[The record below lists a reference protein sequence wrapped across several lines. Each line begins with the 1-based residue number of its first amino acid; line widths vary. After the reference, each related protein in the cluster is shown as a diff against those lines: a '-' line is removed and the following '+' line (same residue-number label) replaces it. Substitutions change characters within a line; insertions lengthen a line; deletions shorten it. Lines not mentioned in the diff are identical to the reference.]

1 MKINSYIL
9 SLLIFSSLFLQAE
22 DFVIKDFVENGKID
36 ALIENQDERLYLV
49 QLDMKTDSLVE
60 RALSVFPN
68 LQLYGGRAS
77 YHRLMSENHYVVLR
91 ESFSKS
97 NYRIIDQDYKYP
109 DTRDYWAMTLQGN
122 QYSSS
127 SGEIDNSCMCL
138 MLLIV

>member
-97 NYRIIDQDYKYP
+97 NYRIIDYRW
-109 DTRDYWAMTLQGN
+109 TFNNGN
-122 QYSSS
+122 TER
-127 SGEIDNSCMCL
+127 GVIFNAIDGDLTSDSINSDDFFN
-138 MLLIV
+138 